1 MNHRRLTMSMNGPW
15 ANGDRMAFIRIHWS
29 FPLSYPYANEFPTF
43 EMERNPT
50 ISPPTR
56 QSMVTTIKQL
66 RAVNR
71 QCLLSTTA
79 YLLGAHERQ
88 GRARVE
94 EESDSE
100 DELDKNMVNVPML
113 IRTCGATFG
122 PNGQSCDVKRE

>member
-1 MNHRRLTMSMNGPW
+1 
-15 ANGDRMAFIRIHWS
+15 
-29 FPLSYPYANEFPTF
+29 
-43 EMERNPT
+43 MERNPT

-122 PNGQSCDVKRE
+122 PNGQSDDVKEEQTLTSRSIGLFLPQTDGPASGKDRF